1 MSIFLGIDGGGTSC
15 KALCCDEHGVVLW
28 EGRGGPTNWTT
39 TPRETFIFHLEE
51 CLAGCPSPDAI
62 AGCFAGILGPEDSF
76 EVESLL
82 ISLYPQARV
91 VAEADYCAAFFSCS
105 PGTDACIIA
114 GTGSVVVSRSA
125 DHWLVGGGGG
135 ALLGDV
141 GSAFDLVRLG
151 VRKLVYEGLTAQ
163 ATSPF
168 GRGRSG
174 LSESDS
180 DLSARPGEGIGNSGY
195 PLPNP
200 LPEGEGAISGVHNSS
215 PPEGEVP
222 RYEAE
227 GVSNFEGITP
237 PPSSHSASLTQSHL
251 LPKEEDLHIQ
261 SPSLGEG
268 EVRGLRGQ
276 GAGSV
281 ESTEPSSV
289 HPPHPS
295 PLPLGSGGSLPHLAA
310 ALKAKFGTLER
321 GPLTR
326 AIYACASPQAELGGM
341 IGVLGQDVAESE
353 ELQHEVNEHFR
364 PLLETAC
371 RLTTAREI
379 GLVGGVWDAHPIF
392 LDLIT
397 DLTKVLN
404 VPYENVTISKTD
416 ASPAMGA
423 VRLAMKLHSNE
434 YRRS

>member
-1 MSIFLGIDGGGTSC
+1 VDFEGASATEKTGAWPFTTPSPCPLPLGSGGEGANSSPRGEVATRPAATEGVGPFAGNTRPPQGGGCAKFRS
-15 KALCCDEHGVVLW
+15 
-28 EGRGGPTNWTT
+28 RQTN
-39 TPRETFIFHLEE
+39 
-51 CLAGCPSPDAI
+51 
-62 AGCFAGILGPEDSF
+62 
-76 EVESLL
+76 
-82 ISLYPQARV
+82 
-91 VAEADYCAAFFSCS
+91 
-105 PGTDACIIA
+105 
-114 GTGSVVVSRSA
+114 SV
-125 DHWLVGGGGG
+125 H
-135 ALLGDV
+135 
-141 GSAFDLVRLG
+141 
-151 VRKLVYEGLTAQ
+151 